1 MDEGGTGMSGSVNT
15 PLIARHIS
23 VPSQASAC
31 QILILHQNFSRR
43 SFFFTRG
50 NSRKPC
56 LHLSGLLLH
65 NAGVKLHGVSCC
77 GDFDVLSLSLRLSS
91 LFPDKKM
98 TGDQCS
104 RTTDR

>member
-1 MDEGGTGMSGSVNT
+1 MAVSTRRLLPDALSAAASHLSALASVCLPDFN
-15 PLIARHIS
+15 IAS
-23 VPSQASAC
+23 ELFETLFC
-31 QILILHQNFSRR
+31 
-43 SFFFTRG
+43 FTRG

-56 LHLSGLLLH
+56 LHRSGLLLH

-77 GDFDVLSLSLRLSS
+77 GDFNVLSLSLHLSS

-104 RTTDR
+104 